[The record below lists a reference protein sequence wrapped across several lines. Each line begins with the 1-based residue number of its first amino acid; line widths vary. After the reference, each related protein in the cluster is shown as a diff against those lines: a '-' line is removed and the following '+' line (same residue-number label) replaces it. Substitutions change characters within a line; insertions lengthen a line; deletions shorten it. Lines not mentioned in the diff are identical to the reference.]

1 MTKSILIHHCDIVNE
16 PAVIQKNGFVL
27 IEDGLITRTGSMTED
42 IPVCEGDVID
52 GSGKLLIPGLI
63 NAHNHSPMTLFR
75 GMADDLQLDDWL
87 HNHIFPAEAAH
98 VSEDMVYWCSKL
110 AAAEMLLSGTTC
122 VADGYFLCDHTARA
136 FAETGL
142 RAIVAH
148 GVVDFP
154 APGVADPDQNIATV
168 ESFIHRWKEKS
179 KLITPAVFAH
189 SPYTCSPQT
198 LKQAKQ
204 LADDNG
210 VRFFIHLAESKNEHQ
225 AIISPAGDSPLR
237 HLHNLELLDS
247 NCVLVHAIWLD
258 DEDLDILQ
266 QSKANVVLC
275 PQSNFKLASGI
286 SRATDLARNG
296 FKVGLGTDG
305 CASNNSLDMFLE
317 MDLLAKSQKAFQYD
331 PTVFPAEKVIEA
343 ATTTNKTILGYTTQ
357 VNIRPGSRADLVL
370 IDQKSP
376 HLTPFYNQDLLVYAV
391 RGSDVDT
398 VIVAGEIVVNH
409 KMLTTID
416 LEETKSKV
424 NEYAVHL
431 GGL

>member
-1 MTKSILIHHCDIVNE
+1 MTKSTLIHHCDIVTE
-16 PAVIQKNGFVL
+16 PAVMLKNGFVL
-27 IEDGLITRTGSMTED
+27 IDDGLITRTGSMTED
-42 IPVCEGDVID
+42 MPVCEGEVID

-75 GMADDLQLDDWL
+75 GMADDLELDDWL

-122 VADGYFLCDHTARA
+122 VADGYFLSDHTARA
-136 FAETGL
+136 FAESGL
-142 RAIVAH
+142 RATVAH

-154 APGVADPDQNIATV
+154 APGVADPEQNIVTV

-179 KLITPAVFAH
+179 TLITPAVFAH

-198 LKQAKQ
+198 LQRAKQ

-210 VRFFIHLAESKNEHQ
+210 VRFFIHLAESKNEQQ
-225 AIISPAGDSPLR
+225 AIISPAGSSPLR
-237 HLHNLELLDS
+237 HLQNLGLLDS
-247 NCVLVHAIWLD
+247 NCVLVHSIWLD

-266 QSKANVVLC
+266 QSKAHVVLC

-296 FKVGLGTDG
+296 LMVGLGTDG

-343 ATTTNKTILGYTTQ
+343 ATITNNTILGYPTQ

-370 IDQKSP
+370 IDQNSP
-376 HLTPFYNQDLLVYAV
+376 HLNPFYNQDLLVYAV

-398 VIVAGEIVVNH
+398 VIVDGEVVVNQ
-409 KMLTTID
+409 KMITTID

-424 NEYAVHL
+424 NEYANQL
-431 GGL
+431 GSL